1 MQPRNQKLLKNFSFS
16 AIIMVGMWIFL
27 TLWVLVVKPDIIAP
41 ETINS
46 ILMFSI
52 MLALVSLGQ
61 SIILIAGGAGIDL
74 SVGGIISLVAVTAA
88 GLASEQSVDFF
99 LPIIC
104 IAFGFFLGIIN
115 GILVY
120 WLQVF
125 PLIITLGTFYIYS
138 GIALAITSGSAIS
151 GIPNWAIAFCRSEI
165 LAIPAPFLLFVVPI
179 FCLTYFLYSKSP
191 WGRWY
196 YAMGADENAAVLAGV
211 PVRFMRCLNY
221 GICGALCGLAAFFSL
236 GWLAT
241 GRPNIGLNF
250 ELESLA
256 ASLLGGV
263 AIFGGRGNVISVL
276 IAVLLIVSFK
286 TVLLQYGVNTVWQTG
301 LVGLLLIL
309 IVALDFFKGQQKDD
323 N

>member
-1 MQPRNQKLLKNFSFS
+1 MQSSNLKILKSASFS
-16 AIIMVGMWIFL
+16 AIIMVSMWFFL
-27 TLWVLVVKPDIIAP
+27 VLWVLVVKPDIIAP

-61 SIILIAGGAGIDL
+61 SIILISGGAGIDL

-88 GLASEQSVDFF
+88 GLANDQFVNFS
-99 LPIIC
+99 LPVIC
-104 IAFGFFLGIIN
+104 IIFGFFLGIIN
-115 GILVY
+115 GFLVY

-125 PLIITLGTFYIYS
+125 PLIITLGTFYVYS
-138 GIALAITSGSAIS
+138 GVALAVTSGSAIS
-151 GIPNWAIAFCRSEI
+151 GIPDWATAFCRSEI
-165 LAIPAPFLLFVVPI
+165 LAIPVPFILLVIPI
-179 FCLTYFLYSKSP
+179 FCLTYFVYSKSP

-196 YAMGADENAAVLAGV
+196 YAMGEDENAAVLAGV

-221 GICGALCGLAAFFSL
+221 GICGGLCGLAAFFSL

-263 AIFGGRGNVISVL
+263 AIFGGRGNVVSVL

-286 TVLLQYGVNTVWQTG
+286 TVLLQYGINTVWQTG

-309 IVALDFFKGQQKDD
+309 IVALDFFKGTMQQ
-323 N
+323 